1 MISALRSSSSTKDTG
16 HPNLVLKP
24 LKTDFN
30 ARYLAYSPDPFP
42 ISVRNSLTDI
52 SNIMHC
58 LPTTNSVMS
67 APTHDFSLLS
77 HSRTTMHLGHMA
89 AMNRHDTDG
98 WSQERKLQDADFHV
112 VVDSSSLGSKGTIPV
127 DFPINGVKSHSFAL
141 VGLQT
146 EGFWTIERSHK
157 TGQLCEDPAVYPHD
171 KIFLA
176 PFVQPNVAIG
186 PYSYEEFSGGRCQ
199 VSEILVHCG
208 VVSASGISPMESA
221 TIGCCPNSDA
231 RPSDN
236 TSSVTTE
243 LPFSESDGLFMTALA
258 DWTSEW
264 VHTLVIRPYQ
274 GFRFQYVM
282 QVLNLSV
289 LTLYMFQISREAE

>member
-1 MISALRSSSSTKDTG
+1 
-16 HPNLVLKP
+16 
-24 LKTDFN
+24 
-30 ARYLAYSPDPFP
+30 
-42 ISVRNSLTDI
+42 
-52 SNIMHC
+52 
-58 LPTTNSVMS
+58 
-67 APTHDFSLLS
+67 
-77 HSRTTMHLGHMA
+77 MHLGHMA